1 MINTYNVDSNLKN
14 SLQIDGIIVYG
25 GKLKNG

>member
-1 MINTYNVDSNLKN
+1 MVNTYNIDPSFKN

-25 GKLKNG
+25 GKLANG